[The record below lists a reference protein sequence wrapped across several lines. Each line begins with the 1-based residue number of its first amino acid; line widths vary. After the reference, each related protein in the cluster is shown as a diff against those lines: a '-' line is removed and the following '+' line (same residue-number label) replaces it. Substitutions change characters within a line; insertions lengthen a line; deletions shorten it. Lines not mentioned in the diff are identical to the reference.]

1 MYYGFQFTQ
10 GGSIFYLFLIFLL
23 DIALL
28 NHDEEAY
35 DLLDSL
41 ESFMNTQIEESEL
54 ISVSSFESDGQDIE
68 NATQAFLDAA
78 LTGDLKLLTSLYNSG
93 TKVLSV
99 HKLVIFT
106 RLVKIY
112 IIRDYMDMFSCNIE
126 LNDRLEEIQTLE
138 QMRC

>member
-1 MYYGFQFTQ
+1 MLIYK
-10 GGSIFYLFLIFLL
+10 GGSIFNLFVIFSL

-28 NHDEEAY
+28 NHDEVAY

-54 ISVSSFESDGQDIE
+54 ISVSSFESDGKDIE

-106 RLVKIY
+106 
-112 IIRDYMDMFSCNIE
+112 
-126 LNDRLEEIQTLE
+126 
-138 QMRC
+138 